1 MHCSADSVIGCGAE
15 IGHRDNGRAMRITGA
30 TQLAGIMGWP
40 VAHSRSPLLHGFW
53 LDETGIDGAYLPL
66 PVHPEDIERALRA
79 LPVLG
84 FRGCNLTIPHK
95 RAALAVADRVDPV
108 ARRIGAVN
116 TIVVAPDGSLEASN
130 TDVYGFRE
138 NLRDHAPDWEA
149 GAGPAV
155 VLGAG
160 GSARAVVAALSDAGV
175 GEIRLVNRT
184 PSRAAALAGD
194 LATKAMRI
202 TIHSWEQADRVL
214 AGAGLLVNT
223 TSLGMTG
230 EPPLEFDLSALP
242 IAAPVVDIVYVPL
255 ETGLLASA
263 RRRGHAVVDG
273 LGMLL
278 HQGRP
283 GFEAWFGA
291 RVRVS
296 PELRAAVV
304 ANLERKR

>member
-1 MHCSADSVIGCGAE
+1 
-15 IGHRDNGRAMRITGA
+15 MRITGA

-53 LDETGIDGAYLPL
+53 LDESGIDGAYLPL
-66 PVHPEDIERALRA
+66 PVHPQDIERALRA

-95 RAALAVADRVDPV
+95 RAALAIADRVDPV
-108 ARRIGAVN
+108 ARRIGAAN
-116 TIVVAPDGSLEASN
+116 TIVVASDGSLEASN
-130 TDVYGFRE
+130 TDAYGFRE
-138 NLRDHAPDWEA
+138 NLRDYVPDWNA
-149 GAGPAV
+149 GSGPAV

-160 GSARAVVAALSDAGV
+160 GSARAVVAALGDAGV
-175 GEIRLVNRT
+175 REIRIVNRT
-184 PSRAAALAGD
+184 PSRAVALAGD
-194 LATKAMRI
+194 LSTETMRI
-202 TIHSWEQADRVL
+202 TVHSWEQANRVL

-230 EPPLEFDLSALP
+230 EPPLDLDLSALP
-242 IAAPVVDIVYVPL
+242 VASPVVDIVYVPL
-255 ETGLLASA
+255 ETGLLAAA

-291 RVRVS
+291 QVWVS
-296 PELRAAVV
+296 PQLRAAIV